1 MRKIPLLV
9 AAGVGYVLG
18 AKAGRERYD
27 QIVTQAKRLMGSQP
41 VQDGVSEATE
51 TMKDQAPVVKDKMS
65 GAAQKVADKVTP
77 GGDASDAGDDVV
89 GTYSTTPSGN
99 HIDVEEE
106 VAWTTSTDDKPA
118 P

>member
-41 VQDGVSEATE
+41 VQDGMSKATD
-51 TMKDQAPVVKDKMS
+51 TMKDQAPVVKDKVS
-65 GAAQKVADKVTP
+65 GAAHKVADKVPP
-77 GGDASDAGDDVV
+77 GSGSSDTGSDHV
-89 GTYSTTPSGN
+89 
-99 HIDVEEE
+99 DVEEE
-106 VAWTTSTDDKPA
+106 VAWTTSTGDERTP
-118 P
+118 